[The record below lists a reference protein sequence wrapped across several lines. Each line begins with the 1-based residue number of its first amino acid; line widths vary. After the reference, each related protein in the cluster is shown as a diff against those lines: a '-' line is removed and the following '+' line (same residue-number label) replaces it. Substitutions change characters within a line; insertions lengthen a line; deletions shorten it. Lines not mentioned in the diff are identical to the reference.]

1 MTARPYL
8 LCALALMLTSCASLR
23 KPEIAFAPVK
33 IDCAIFDS
41 PKVNPPADPPL
52 SAKDVAV
59 WQLWGLG
66 WQAVAEHLLD
76 QRVESAQ
83 CVAKLRDVGI
93 VK

>member
-8 LCALALMLTSCASLR
+8 LFVLALTLTSCASLR

-83 CVAKLRDVGI
+83 CVAKLREVGI

>member
-8 LCALALMLTSCASLR
+8 LFVLALMLTSCASLR

-83 CVAKLRDVGI
+83 CVAKLREVGI

>member
-8 LCALALMLTSCASLR
+8 MFALALMLTSCASLR
-23 KPEIAFAPVK
+23 KPEVVFAPVK
-33 IDCAIFDS
+33 VDCAIFDS

-83 CVAKLRDVGI
+83 CVAKLREVGI

>member
-33 IDCAIFDS
+33 IDCGIFDS
-41 PKVNPPADPPL
+41 PKVSPPADPPL

-59 WQLWGLG
+59 WQLWGIG

-83 CVAKLRDVGI
+83 CVAKLREAGI
-93 VK
+93 FK